1 MKTVILKSLTLQNF
15 KGCHN
20 FTVNFNES
28 VTNIFG
34 ANGTGK
40 SREQDAFL
48 WLFFGKNAEDKTDF
62 DIKNT
67 KDISFNQMDHVVYAN
82 LKVDNDVIDVKRIY
96 KEKWTKKKGEETA
109 VMTGH
114 TTDYF
119 WNNVPKTQK
128 EYNDL
133 VATII
138 EESVFKLITNPL
150 YFNSDKFGKDKRRE
164 ILLKICPSKPNEELA
179 GEIPEYKELVA
190 KLTQGKTEQDYIKQL
205 NASIK
210 LQRDELKTIPTRI
223 DEALQNKVEAFDF
236 TKLESEK
243 SEKETALAKV
253 EADLT
258 DKSNAFDEL
267 LQTENEKK
275 LKLSGVQNKIDTLK
289 QSIQAEGNAQ
299 PVSGDN
305 VLQKATEQLN
315 EKELEL
321 KTAENGLVTL
331 STKETNIKTEISNKE
346 TEIQS
351 KREEWAKHNQSKFVP
366 VTNDCNCPRCGAIPE
381 HQTINDNEEKLKA
394 FNKSKTDAMDSC
406 KNKATSLKS
415 EIDNLAAEQKTIT
428 ERITNGK
435 ALVERLKTEVELLKG
450 NLETAKKDQ
459 EKVSEVPAFDLE
471 KALSESKEYQSLLK
485 EHAAVKATIQENPEI
500 DVTALTNA
508 KMSLV
513 REIDEIKTKL
523 RNKEVNLNV
532 DNRVIQ
538 LKNKQ
543 SELAQEIAGVEKEL
557 FVVEKFNK
565 LKMQNLEESVNSRFK
580 YVKFKLFETQINGGE
595 SEVCEVLV
603 DGVPY
608 SSSNTAGKINA
619 GIDVIATLCDF
630 YQISAPI
637 FIDCRESVT
646 EIIDIDSQIIN
657 LIVSPEDKV
666 LRIE

>member
-20 FTVNFNES
+20 FTINFNES

-67 KDISFNQMDHVVYAN
+67 KDVSLNQMDHVVYAN
-82 LKVDNDVIDVKRIY
+82 IKVDNDLIHVKRVY
-96 KEKWTKKKGEETA
+96 KEKWTKKRGEETA
-109 VMTGH
+109 EMTGH

-128 EYNDL
+128 EFNDL
-133 VATII
+133 VSDII
-138 EESVFKLITNPL
+138 NESVFKLITNPL

-179 GEIPEYKELVA
+179 GESPEYKELVA

-210 LQRDELKTIPTRI
+210 LQREELKNIPTRI
-223 DEALQNKVEAFDF
+223 DEALQNKVESFDF

-243 SEKETALAKV
+243 SEKETSLLKV
-253 EADLT
+253 ETDLT
-258 DKSNAFDEL
+258 NKSNAFDEL
-267 LQTENEKK
+267 LQTENQKK
-275 LKLSGVQNKIDTLK
+275 LNLSGVQNKIDTLK
-289 QSIQAEGNAQ
+289 QSIKAEGNAQ
-299 PVSGDN
+299 PTTDSN

-331 STKETNIKTEISNKE
+331 STKEANIKTEISNKE

-351 KREEWAKHNQSKFVP
+351 KREEWAKYNKSEFVP
-366 VTNDCNCPRCGAIPE
+366 VTIDCNCPHCGALPE

-394 FNKSKTDAMDSC
+394 FNKSKTDAMETC

-415 EIDNLAAEQKTIT
+415 EIDNLENEQKTIA
-428 ERITNGK
+428 ERITNGN
-435 ALVERLKTEVELLKG
+435 ALIERLKTEVELLKG

-471 KALSESKEYQSLLK
+471 KALSESTEYQNLLK
-485 EHAAVKATIQENPEI
+485 EHTAVKATIQENPVI
-500 DVTALTNA
+500 DTAELTEQKNT
-508 KMSLV
+508 LV

-608 SSSNTAGKINA
+608 GATNTAGRLNS
-619 GIDVIATLCDF
+619 GLDVITVLQEF
-630 YQISAPI
+630 YGVKSTVWL
-637 FIDCRESVT
+637 DCRESVT
-646 EIIDIDSQIIN
+646 EIIDMDCQIVN